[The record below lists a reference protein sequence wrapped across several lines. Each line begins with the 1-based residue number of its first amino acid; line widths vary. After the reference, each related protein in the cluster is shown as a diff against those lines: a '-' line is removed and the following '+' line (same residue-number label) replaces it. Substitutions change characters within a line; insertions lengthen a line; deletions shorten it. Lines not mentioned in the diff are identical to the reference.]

1 MRIKLSPQRRDDR
14 IEVFKDGHVLVVNGE
29 TFDFSTMA
37 DGDTLPRAAIA
48 SGWFAGDVD
57 KDGGE
62 LTLTLLLPLPSNFS
76 QEQAFPVDLI
86 DVPDG
91 MVAFPR
97 PLPLPAPEAQA
108 ELTQEALV

>member
-1 MRIKLSPQRRDDR
+1 MRITLYSQRRDDLL
-14 IEVFKDGHVLVVNGE
+14 EVFKDGHVLVVNGE

-37 DGDTLPRAAIA
+37 DGDTLPGAAIA

-57 KDGGE
+57 KDEGE
-62 LTLTLLLPLPSNFS
+62 LTLTLVRPLPSNFS

-108 ELTQEALV
+108 ELTQEAPV